1 MVVELNRSK
10 EQNLTGPYNRFIYA
24 LKAPESK
31 RQYPKRFEVFLN
43 FIEIE
48 GMNIQEKLYNLYC
61 KAKSDIQ
68 WLQDALIDFIMF
80 QKERVLKGEITDST
94 IPNYYK
100 PIKLFC
106 DMNDIIVNWKLVT
119 RGMPRG
125 KHAANDRAPTVGEI
139 RKLLDYPDRRLK
151 PIVLMMI
158 SSGIRISS
166 FDYLKFKHIAPLR
179 NEYGK
184 IIAAK
189 MIVYAGE
196 PEQYLT
202 FISPEA
208 YQSWIDWMD
217 FRASYGEKVTRESW
231 VMRDM
236 WKTTNI
242 TYGAK
247 LGYAKTPVKLKSSGI
262 RSLLAKAL
270 FQQNVRPVLQKGDV
284 KRHEFKTAHG
294 FRKFFKTQAEQY
306 MLAVNVELLL
316 GHDLGLSSSYYKP
329 REQDLLTDYL
339 KAVPNLTIYK
349 DKSEI
354 LTKEFENERIKM
366 KEEHNQAIT
375 QLRSEIE
382 SKFQQLVLK
391 IDAER
396 IIKS

>member
-1 MVVELNRSK
+1 MVVGLKRSK
-10 EQNLTGPYNRFIYA
+10 EPNIIGPYNRFIYA

-31 RQYPKRFEVFLN
+31 RQYPKRLEVFLN

-61 KAKSDIQ
+61 KAKADAQ
-68 WLQDALIDFIMF
+68 WLQDSLIDFIVF
-80 QKERVLKGEITDST
+80 QKERVSRGEIVEST

-100 PIKLFC
+100 PVKLFC
-106 DMNDIIVNWKLVT
+106 DMNDIIVNWKLIT

-125 KHAANDRAPTVGEI
+125 KHAANDRAPTVEEI
-139 RKLLDYPDRRLK
+139 KKLLDYPDRRIK
-151 PIVLMMI
+151 PIVLIMI
-158 SSGIRISS
+158 SSGIRIGA
-166 FDYLKFKHIAPLR
+166 FDSLKLKHITPLKD
-179 NEYGK
+179 NDGK
-184 IIAAK
+184 LVAAK

-196 PEQYLT
+196 LDQYT
-202 FISPEA
+202 AFISPEA
-208 YQSWIDWMD
+208 YNYYIEWLD
-217 FRASYGEKVTRESW
+217 FRASYGEKLTEDSW
-231 VMRDM
+231 AMRDA

-247 LGYAKTPVKLKSSGI
+247 LGYAKDPIKLKSSGI
-262 RSLLAKAL
+262 RSLLSKAL
-270 FQQNVRPVLQKGDV
+270 FQQGVRPLLFDGN

-294 FRKFFKTQAEQY
+294 FRKFFKTHAEQY
-306 MLAVNVELLL
+306 MLAANVELLL
-316 GHDLGLSSSYYKP
+316 GHDIGVSSSYYKP
-329 REQDLLTDYL
+329 RENDLLSDYL

-366 KEEHNQAIT
+366 KDEHNQAID
-375 QLRSEIE
+375 QLRGEME

-391 IDAER
+391 IDSER